1 MVETVM
7 GNDPKIISGL
17 YGENEGWQIVLD
29 ARINKIEA
37 YIEDG
42 DIPWFAVYEDNKI
55 IKRINSRY
63 VESVVYL

>member
-1 MVETVM
+1 MVKTVI

-17 YGENEGWQIVLD
+17 YGENGNWCVTLD
-29 ARINKIEA
+29 RVDKIEA

-42 DIPWFAVYEDNKI
+42 DIPWFAVYKDNKI
-55 IKRINSRY
+55 IQRVNSRH